1 MVYIYRIESFLTPSA
16 CKLTLPLSKVTEIV
30 NSEAAVKK
38 REGNL
43 TKLEGFVI
51 EFEIEEVK
59 GEEIGYYL
67 KKVLRKQMRMGKHYT
82 NLILESVNETAPVEV
97 VVKASWH
104 KGYPEGVSVSKRVN
118 VTSVGSSER
127 EKVPVMSLWGMILL
141 VVLLCL
147 FAASSIRKG
156 KGMGRIM

>member
-67 KKVLRKQMRMGKHYT
+67 KKVLRKQMRMGKHT
-82 NLILESVNETAPVEV
+82 QI
-97 VVKASWH
+97 
-104 KGYPEGVSVSKRVN
+104 
-118 VTSVGSSER
+118 
-127 EKVPVMSLWGMILL
+127 
-141 VVLLCL
+141 
-147 FAASSIRKG
+147 
-156 KGMGRIM
+156 